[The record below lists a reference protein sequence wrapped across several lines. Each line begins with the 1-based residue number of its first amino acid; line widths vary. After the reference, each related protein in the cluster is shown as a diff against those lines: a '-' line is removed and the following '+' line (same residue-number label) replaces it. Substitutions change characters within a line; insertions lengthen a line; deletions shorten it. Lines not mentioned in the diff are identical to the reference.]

1 MINLKHSI
9 ICAFLLFQTHT
20 KNWEGTD
27 TPGRSFAKF
36 ESFTGTQDFK
46 VKLDK
51 NASFSF
57 KYKTILDGGS
67 MHLEVKSKSKTILSK
82 DLEGS
87 QEGMIEVLN
96 PRREQYTFVFKAKN
110 AGGSF
115 DVSYKLSK
123 P

>member
-1 MINLKHSI
+1 MISIKHYI
-9 ICAFLLFQTHT
+9 ICAVLLFQTHT

-36 ESFTGTQDFK
+36 ESFSGKQDFK

-57 KYKTILDGGS
+57 KYKTLLEDGS
-67 MHLEVKSKSKTILSK
+67 LRLEVKSKTKTILSK

-87 QEGMIEVLN
+87 QERMIEVLN
-96 PRREQYTFVFKAKN
+96 PKGEQYVFVFKAKN
-110 AGGSF
+110 ARGSF
-115 DVSYKLSK
+115 DISYKPLK

>member
-1 MINLKHSI
+1 MISLKHYLV
-9 ICAFLLFQTHT
+9 CAVLLFQTHT

-36 ESFTGTQDFK
+36 ESFTGKQDFK

-51 NASFSF
+51 NGNFSF
-57 KYKTILDGGS
+57 KYKTILEGGS
-67 MHLEVKSKSKTILSK
+67 LHLEVKSKSKTIFSK

-87 QEGMIEVLN
+87 QQGLVEVLN
-96 PRREQYTFVFKAKN
+96 PKGEQYMFAFKAKN
-110 AGGSF
+110 AQGSF
-115 DVSYKLSK
+115 DVSYKLLK